1 MNNLPVHLTI
11 DCIDDCID
19 TGCLRLRFL
28 RLETRS
34 PSTVPAGAVDPPA
47 LVVFSGVSRQTGSTL
62 CIWICG
68 DCCYWLLTELKKLW
82 FFGDRSDRKLALLI
96 MELLRNLFSINY
108 YLWSLPLALSP
119 LFEELITFAENL
131 ELFDRTE
138 SLISLSSEEL
148 SEPLDELELL

>member
-1 MNNLPVHLTI
+1 M
-11 DCIDDCID
+11 
-19 TGCLRLRFL
+19 
-28 RLETRS
+28 
-34 PSTVPAGAVDPPA
+34 
-47 LVVFSGVSRQTGSTL
+47 
-62 CIWICG
+62 
-68 DCCYWLLTELKKLW
+68 KKLW

-96 MELLRNLFSINY
+96 MELLRNLFSMNY